1 MYELSNFPLC
11 SGHSYFSIFYSTL
24 FLLFHVFIQIKP
36 LSRLWDMFFPVR
48 RLLYNFFFFLSRT
61 YILFSQDTF
70 LLFCDFFGALM
81 PLCQ

>member
-11 SGHSYFSIFYSTL
+11 SGHSHFSIFYSTL

-48 RLLYNFFFFLSRT
+48 RLLYNFFFFYHGRT
-61 YILFSQDTF
+61 FCFLRIRFFSF
-70 LLFCDFFGALM
+70 VISLGH
-81 PLCQ
+81 